1 MIKPA
6 DPMDQI
12 VAATE
17 AFFGAD
23 TPLRRAA
30 EVGGRPYEPRPQ
42 QAQMAKAV
50 AEAFAAGRHLC
61 VEAPTGVGKTF
72 AYLLPALL
80 LANLRGLPVV
90 VSTHTI
96 SLQEQIMNRDLPVL
110 RSLLGVELRAAVAK
124 GRGNYLCLRRLG
136 AAGAHHQ
143 DYLPGAELAPDLE
156 LLRRWVA
163 KTADGSRSDLPAEPA
178 PALWEAVC
186 CETGNCLGPKCTHYR
201 ACFLMRARRK
211 LQEAHII
218 VANHAFFFS
227 DLAIKGESGDDDEA
241 SSGLLPEFAGVV
253 LDEGHTLENTAAEH
267 LGIRV
272 AAGGVRRLLHRLYH
286 PERNRGLLR
295 DAAHL
300 TRGTVE
306 RALEGMEC
314 FYLGIEGWLNRVEP
328 PLGPGQPWRMR
339 RPGLLP
345 VPPAAA
351 LLAVV
356 EAVQREAKAD
366 DDDGRRQ
373 ELRAVAMQV
382 AELKDALNV
391 VVEMSQENL
400 VYWMERPGERGG
412 RAGGGRG
419 LTLHACPV
427 EVADLLRSLL
437 FARGVPVVVTS
448 ATLAIRGRMDY
459 FQRRVGAEAADTLVL
474 DSPFD
479 YARQVTLYV
488 PMDMPNPNDPKFV
501 AAACTHLRTF
511 LLQTQGHAFVLFT
524 SYKMMQEMAVAL
536 GDFFQT
542 SGLRLMMQ
550 GDGVSRTRLLEAFRT
565 TPHAV
570 LFGTDSFWT
579 GVDVPGEALINVI
592 IVKLPFSVP
601 DEPLVEARQER
612 IEARGGKPFWDYAL
626 PEAILKFRQGFGR
639 LIRSRDDRGIV
650 VVLDNR
656 ITKTSYGRVFLD
668 SLPDCARRVF

>member
-42 QAQMAKAV
+42 QARMAKAV

-143 DYLPGAELAPDLE
+143 DYLPGAELAPELE

-178 PALWEAVC
+178 PAVWEAVC
-186 CETGNCLGPKCTHYR
+186 CETGNCLGPKCTHHR
-201 ACFLMRARRK
+201 ACFLMRARRR
-211 LQEAHII
+211 LQEAHVI

-227 DLAIKGESGDDDEA
+227 DLAIKGDADDDEETG
-241 SSGLLPEFAGVV
+241 GLLPEFAGVV
-253 LDEGHTLENTAAEH
+253 LDEGHTLENTASEH

-295 DAAHL
+295 DAAPL

-306 RALEGMEC
+306 RAQEGMER

-328 PLGPGQPWRMR
+328 PVGPGQPWRMR

-345 VPPAAA
+345 APPAEA
-351 LLAVV
+351 LQAVV
-356 EAVQREAKAD
+356 EAAQTVAKAD

-382 AELKDALNV
+382 SELKDALKI
-391 VVEMSQENL
+391 VVEMAQENL
-400 VYWMERPGERGG
+400 VYWLERPGERGG
-412 RAGGGRG
+412 RAGGARG

-427 EVADLLRSLL
+427 EVADLLRALL
-437 FARGVPVVVTS
+437 FGRGVPVVVTS

-479 YARQVTLYV
+479 YARQVTLHV
-488 PMDMPNPNDPKFV
+488 PMDMPNPNDPGFV
-501 AAACTHLRTF
+501 AAACGHLKTF

-524 SYKMMQEMAVAL
+524 SYKMMQEMAAAL
-536 GDFFQT
+536 GDFFQA

-550 GDGVSRTRLLEAFRT
+550 GDGLSRTRLLEAFRS

-592 IVKLPFSVP
+592 IVKLPFAVP

-612 IEARGGKPFWDYAL
+612 IAARGGKPFWDYAL

-656 ITKTSYGRVFLD
+656 ITKTSYGRAFLD